1 AYGYDA
7 ADNLQNAEDR
17 HGIFPLADNRLLHWR
32 NLWNQYDG
40 QGNLTRRREGAT
52 EQYYQ
57 YDADNRLVA
66 ARGRGPQGE
75 FVARYGYDALGRRT
89 GKTVT
94 WCESGKQEETHFLW
108 EGYRLLQVRQ
118 PDRKESYVY
127 DPTVWWSP
135 LARITQQSGSREGD
149 IRWFI
154 TDLNGAPLEMTDA
167 DGSVRWSGDYG
178 SFGQLRGQTQD
189 SEGLRDGKTVE
200 PQPLRYA
207 GQYADDETGLHYNLF
222 RYYDPTVG
230 RFTTQD
236 PIGLAGGINL
246 YQYAPNPLSW
256 VDPLGLTPV
265 DATGYSVYG
274 LFDSGAKEPY
284 YVGITN
290 DIDRRAAEHLETGRL
305 SPGSRMRVLED
316 NVNYGQ
322 ARGYEQHYIEHY
334 KTRTG
339 TIGEEISSTNRGN
352 KYNSFD
358 HSRTDSRAQAF
369 KDAYNSKRNGTGKS
383 GGKCG

>member
-1 AYGYDA
+1 
-7 ADNLQNAEDR
+7 R

-154 TDLNGAPLEMTDA
+154 TDRNGAPLEMTDA

-178 SFGQLRGQTQD
+178 SFGRLLGQTQD

-256 VDPLGLTPV
+256 VDPFGLTGTYIFTDEVTSYIGKGPESRMNSSMNYRIGGKSN
-265 DATGYSVYG
+265 ATQFAHMDFGDNKLGFMVEHRLMEKYNARYSPD
-274 LFDSGAKEPY
+274 FANSER
-284 YVGITN
+284 IN
-290 DIDRRAAEHLETGRL
+290 
-305 SPGSRMRVLED
+305 SPGKKLYD
-316 NVNYGQ
+316 
-322 ARGYEQHYIEHY
+322 AADA
-334 KTRTG
+334 KTQKKVDQLANKLD
-339 TIGEEISSTNRGN
+339 EKFKASKKSKSSKAST
-352 KYNSFD
+352 
-358 HSRTDSRAQAF
+358 
-369 KDAYNSKRNGTGKS
+369 
-383 GGKCG
+383 C